1 MIGGSIGH
9 WAWGDEGDEG
19 DVVRL
24 RSSPHAPCPMPY
36 SPFPIPHSQ
45 LAMKAYEIQN
55 NAGIDALALVDRPE
69 PKPAAGQVLIQ
80 VKATSLNYRD
90 LLVVEGAYG
99 AGQKYPLIPMSDGAG
114 EVVAVGEG
122 VTRVK
127 VGDRVAA
134 TFFQDW
140 IYGSLTKEKM
150 KSDLGG
156 GIDGMLAEYVVLHQD
171 GLVVLPEHLSYAE
184 GATLPCAA
192 VTAWHG
198 LVTKGNIGA
207 GDSVLLLGTGG
218 VSIFALQFAKIHG
231 ARAIATSS
239 SDEKLARIKQLG
251 ADETIN
257 YKTTPDWEKQVYQ
270 LTNRTGVD
278 HVVEV
283 GGAGT
288 LPKSLQAVRIGGRV
302 SLIGVLSGRGNEIDP
317 MPILFK
323 SLTVQ
328 GIYVGSREMFE
339 AMNQTIQQ
347 HQIKPIIDRVFS
359 FSQAREA
366 YHYLKSAAHFGKVVI
381 NVNS

>member
-1 MIGGSIGH
+1 
-9 WAWGDEGDEG
+9 
-19 DVVRL
+19 
-24 RSSPHAPCPMPY
+24 
-36 SPFPIPHSQ
+36 
-45 LAMKAYEIQN
+45 
-55 NAGIDALALVDRPE
+55 
-69 PKPAAGQVLIQ
+69 
-80 VKATSLNYRD
+80 
-90 LLVVEGAYG
+90 
-99 AGQKYPLIPMSDGAG
+99 
-114 EVVAVGEG
+114 
-122 VTRVK
+122 
-127 VGDRVAA
+127 
-134 TFFQDW
+134 
-140 IYGSLTKEKM
+140 
-150 KSDLGG
+150 
-156 GIDGMLAEYVVLHQD
+156 MLAEYVVLHQH
-171 GLVVLPEHLSYAE
+171 GLVILPDYLSYAE

-198 LVTKGNIGA
+198 LVTKGNISA

-231 ARAIATSS
+231 VRAIITSS
-239 SDEKLARIKQLG
+239 NDHKLARAKQLG

-288 LPKSLQAVRIGGRV
+288 LPKSLQAVRIGGGI

-339 AMNQTIQQ
+339 AMNQTMQQ
-347 HQIKPIIDRVFS
+347 HPIKPIIDRVFS
-359 FSQAREA
+359 FTEVREA
-366 YHYLKSAAHFGKVVI
+366 YHYLKSATHFSKVVI
-381 NVNS
+381 NLIHNS

>member
-1 MIGGSIGH
+1 
-9 WAWGDEGDEG
+9 
-19 DVVRL
+19 
-24 RSSPHAPCPMPY
+24 
-36 SPFPIPHSQ
+36 
-45 LAMKAYEIQN
+45 MKAYEIQN

-90 LLVVEGAYG
+90 LLVAQGAYG

-171 GLVVLPEHLSYAE
+171 GLVILPDHLSYAE

-328 GIYVGSREMFE
+328 GIYVGSREIFE

-366 YHYLKSAAHFGKVVI
+366 YHYLKSAAHFGKVII